1 MYNGPERR
9 SDMSDIIGR
18 LIKLETL
25 QERDI
30 EEANTWRKLLCEK
43 FDRMIVKMDG
53 LPCSERKGWYQ
64 SMNRQMGFMWA
75 VIAIVLV
82 AILGSYAAG
91 NSDRSV
97 LKKEIKEL
105 ICSKSAC
112 SK

>member
-53 LPCSERKGWYQ
+53 LPCSERKGWYV
-64 SMNRQMGFMWA
+64 SMGKQVTFMWA
-75 VIAIVLV
+75 VL
-82 AILGSYAAG
+82 AILIAALFASYAAATG
-91 NSDRSV
+91 DRAA
-97 LKKEIKEL
+97 LKKEVKEL
-105 ICSKSAC
+105 LCSKSAC